1 MKKEIEISA
10 KTKEEAIAKAVEEL
24 GAPSES
30 ALFITVINEGRKG
43 FLGFGSVDAT
53 IKAVYQIPD
62 APAEKKE
69 RRDHSD
75 RRDRR
80 DRNNRRGDRRD
91 HAPRNTEAVASEH
104 TETAEHLPG
113 ELPVRQPKKKNQN
126 PPKARKTYENVDPA
140 TVKDSERMAYE
151 FITNLVANMGLQ
163 DVAIAMHPGDNDD
176 MVITVDGEAA
186 GVLIG
191 HHGDTL
197 DALQY
202 LANLAA
208 NKKEEGEKRE
218 YARITVDVESYRAK
232 REDALRA
239 LARKKAGQV
248 LKYKKSIM
256 LEPMNPYERRI
267 IHSEIQHMDGVTT
280 NSIGTD
286 NNRRIVIFLEDEG
299 MPETEAV
306 KAAGGTGEKSGRS
319 RNRRRRKSS
328 GTMVDPLAGSGRVM
342 PTTSTFDEDDVK
354 DPFDI
359 DLSAATY
366 SEEDEEVVAEPVK
379 DDLFSVPD
387 LSEE

>member
-1 MKKEIEISA
+1 MKKEIEVSA

-24 GAPSES
+24 GAPGES

-62 APAEKKE
+62 APVEKKE
-69 RRDHSD
+69 RRE
-75 RRDRR
+75 RR

-91 HAPRNTEAVASEH
+91 RAPRNTEAAV
-104 TETAEHLPG
+104 ETVEAEAPAEEHLPG
-113 ELPVRQPKKKNQN
+113 ELPVRQPKNKSRQN
-126 PPKARKTYENVDPA
+126 PPKARRTYENVDPA
-140 TVKDSERMAYE
+140 NVKDSERMAYE

-163 DVAIAMHPGDNDD
+163 DVVIAMHPGDNDD

-239 LARKKAGQV
+239 LARKKANQV

-306 KAAGGTGEKSGRS
+306 KAVGGSEKSGRS

-328 GTMVDPLAGSGRVM
+328 GATVDPLAGSGRVM
-342 PTTSTFDEDDVK
+342 PTTSAFDEDDEK
-354 DPFDI
+354 DPFELDFTPAE
-359 DLSAATY
+359 S
-366 SEEDEEVVAEPVK
+366 SDEEETK
-379 DDLFSVPD
+379 EISGTDDLFS
-387 LSEE
+387 